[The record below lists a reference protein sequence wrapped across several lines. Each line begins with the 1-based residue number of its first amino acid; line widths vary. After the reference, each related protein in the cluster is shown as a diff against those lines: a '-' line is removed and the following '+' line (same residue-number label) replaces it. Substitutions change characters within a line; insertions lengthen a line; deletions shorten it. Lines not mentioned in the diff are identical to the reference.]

1 MSNDKTMV
9 LYNQWKTAIGW
20 ITRNLESLTDEELQ
34 KDIIPGRSNGLWL
47 LGHLILVED
56 QFSVALGREAR
67 LFPELGQF
75 FGIGTK
81 PQLSEKLPTP
91 AILRKQWQEV
101 VAKSDRA
108 LQSIQDS
115 EWGDDHGLG
124 KDTPIGK
131 MFQTKGD
138 CLSTFVLH
146 QQYHN
151 GQLGLLLAL
160 VGKNRA

>member
-1 MSNDKTMV
+1 MSNEKTMA
-9 LYNQWKTAIGW
+9 LYDQWKTAIGW

-34 KDIIPGRSNGLWL
+34 KDIIPGRSNGHWL

-67 LFPELGQF
+67 LFSELGQF

-81 PQLSEKLPTP
+81 PQSSEKFP
-91 AILRKQWQEV
+91 APAALRKRWQEV

-124 KDTPIGK
+124 KNTPIGK